1 MIVAG
6 AQIRWCCWSSFFTPR
21 DEECGARDE
30 NKQPTRILTFYE
42 DFLSINLKKEPNKNF
57 SRISR

>member
-30 NKQPTRILTFYE
+30 NKQPTRILTFHE
-42 DFLSINLKKEPNKNF
+42 DFLSINLQKKIKKLLSNVA
-57 SRISR
+57 